1 MRTKADIVRENDVA
15 RVLLRVQDRVL
26 GLLVL
31 LLLIG
36 LGVVAF
42 LGYVRFVKFPV
53 AQALAANDAQA
64 VCAPIA
70 LDQPSVS
77 QAKLRNIAS
86 TISQRLNRFDYY
98 NWKPQLNDELA
109 MNFTPQAR
117 DQYRAAMAASGRVN
131 KVVENWQVVSSA
143 VSAPP
148 EIVKEGVEAG
158 VYTYQVKVPLAVF
171 YRTQQDTKRES
182 RIVELKMVRVPAS
195 PVNPDGM
202 AVSEIISTPATSE
215 EFVR

>member
-1 MRTKADIVRENDVA
+1 MKTKAEIVRENDVA
-15 RVLLRVQDRVL
+15 RVLLSVQDRVL
-26 GLLVL
+26 ALLVL
-31 LLLIG
+31 LLVIG
-36 LGVVAF
+36 VGVVAF
-42 LGYVRFVKFPV
+42 LGYVRFAKFPV

-77 QAKLRNIAS
+77 QSKLRNIAS
-86 TISQRLNRFDYY
+86 TIAQRLNRFDYY
-98 NWKPQLNDELA
+98 NWKIQLNEELA
-109 MNFTPQAR
+109 SDFTATAR
-117 DQYRAAMAASGRVN
+117 DQYRAALQQGGRVN
-131 KVVENWQVVSSA
+131 KVIENFQVVSSA

-148 EIVKEGVEAG
+148 EIVNEGVERG

-171 YRTQQDTKRES
+171 YRTQTDTKRES
-182 RIVELKMVRVPAS
+182 RVVEMKMVRVPAS

-202 AVSEIISTPATSE
+202 AVAEIITTPATSE